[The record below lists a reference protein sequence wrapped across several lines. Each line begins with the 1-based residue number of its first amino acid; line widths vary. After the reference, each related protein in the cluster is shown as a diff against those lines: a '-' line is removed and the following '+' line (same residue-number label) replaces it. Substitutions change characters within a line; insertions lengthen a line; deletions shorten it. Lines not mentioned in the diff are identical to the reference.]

1 MTADLKVKIADFGMS
16 RDVHYSDCEFQSLT
30 YMVIDT
36 NRLSAYRV
44 DYRKRGDGLVPV
56 RWLAPEVGISS
67 YLVASDY

>member
-1 MTADLKVKIADFGMS
+1 MIVDP
-16 RDVHYSDCEFQSLT
+16 
-30 YMVIDT
+30 
-36 NRLSAYRV
+36 NRLSAFRR